1 MRHNSE
7 KRIRAIDLFELGHGY
22 KTVATLLGIG
32 KTVAQNWLYTYRAL
46 GKEAL
51 LMAAHKTYSY
61 ETKFAAARDVV
72 DFGLSKSEAMEK
84 YGIASLSP
92 LRNWCLA
99 YAEGDYDALKPKP
112 KGRSKKPEKPTYT
125 TREEEL
131 EARIRELELEN
142 AILKRFNALVDEIE
156 QKQQRY

>member
-1 MRHNSE
+1 MRYSLD
-7 KRIRAIDLFELGHGY
+7 KRIKAIELFERGHGY
-22 KTVATLLGIG
+22 DSVAASLGVSG
-32 KTVAQNWLYTYRAL
+32 EAVRKWLYTYRAL